1 MKLLVHMKSGKTL
14 TMRNVVDYKFEVR
27 TGEISSIEVEIEQ
40 GKRAG
45 VRVQS
50 IMLSQIEAIEEEE

>member
-1 MKLLVHMKSGKTL
+1 MKSGKTL